1 MRRASGCG
9 ALLRVAPSGFE
20 GRVPAAIARLLGC
33 EPASEGGPRPID
45 RGSKFPGFEVTR
57 AEEGR
62 RLELAGRHRFSRY
75 ELVFTLG
82 DQVGGTRL
90 AAETWA
96 AFPGAR
102 GRAYR
107 AAVIGSRGHVVVVRR
122 MPSAVAR
129 RSASV
134 SRVPRETSEIR
145 RPESRPEDS
154 DGECAPGA
162 PP

>member
-1 MRRASGCG
+1 MKGDLPFVDEQALVIDAPRERVWG

-82 DQVGGTRL
+82 DQAGGTRL

-122 MPSAVAR
+122 MLSAVAR

-134 SRVPRETSEIR
+134 
-145 RPESRPEDS
+145 
-154 DGECAPGA
+154 
-162 PP
+162 